1 MKKIA
6 ALNLTALIAIGILVY
21 AVDYFVWRYR
31 LATGHLPYG
40 TVTVQFYYA
49 IQEKNGKTEYDYQPL
64 QPDTCVNSLLPHA
77 GYTPC
82 WYERKHTEKAI
93 KI

>member
-40 TVTVQFYYA
+40 TVTAQFYYA
-49 IQEKNGKTEYDYQPL
+49 IQEKNGKTEYDYQP
-64 QPDTCVNSLLPHA
+64 PAA
-77 GYTPC
+77 GYMREFLVAARRL
-82 WYERKHTEKAI
+82 YALLV
-93 KI
+93 